1 MGVFTFT
8 MADIAS
14 PVSPARLFKALSTD
28 NHNLMPKVVP
38 DFVKSIE
45 CLTGNPCSVG
55 CVKQINLPEGRP
67 YKYLKNR
74 IDEIDESKY
83 YIKYTTFEGD
93 VLGDTLECA
102 VYETTYEA
110 VGDGTQYKVVA
121 HYHTKGDNVKT
132 EDEVSI
138 GQDAVTKM
146 FKAVEAYLIANPDVY
161 A

>member
-1 MGVFTFT
+1 MGVFTYT
-8 MADIAS
+8 MADIET
-14 PVSPARLFKALSTD
+14 PVSPARLFKALTTD

-38 DFVKSIE
+38 EFVKSIDV
-45 CLTGNPCSVG
+45 LHGDPSSVG
-55 CVKQINLPEGRP
+55 CIKQINLPEGRP

-93 VLGDTLECA
+93 VLGDALECA

-110 VGDGTQYKVVA
+110 VGDGTHYKVVG
-121 HYHTKGDNVKT
+121 HYHTKGDHVKT
-132 EDEVSI
+132 QEEISI

-146 FKAVEAYLIANPDVY
+146 FKAVEAYLIANPQVY

>member
-28 NHNLMPKVVP
+28 THNLLPKVVP
-38 DFVKSIE
+38 DFVKSIDV
-45 CLTGNPCSVG
+45 LHGDPSSVG
-55 CVKQINLPEGRP
+55 CVEQINLAEGRIH
-67 YKYLKNR
+67 KYLKNR
-74 IDEIDESKY
+74 TDEIDESKY

-121 HYHTKGDNVKT
+121 HYHTKGDHVKT
-132 EDEVSI
+132 EEEVSI
-138 GQDAVTKM
+138 GQNAITKM
-146 FKAVEAYLIANPDVY
+146 FKAVEAYLIANPHVY